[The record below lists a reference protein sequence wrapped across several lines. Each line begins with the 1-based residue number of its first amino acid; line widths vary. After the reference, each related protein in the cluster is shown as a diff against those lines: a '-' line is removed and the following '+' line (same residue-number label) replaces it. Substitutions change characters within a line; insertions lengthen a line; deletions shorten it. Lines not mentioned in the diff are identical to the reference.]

1 MAVTDVTYDRVM
13 IAPVDFNIFQYTHV
27 SGAETTITYD
37 IGMEGDPIS
46 HAQAYVNSNIWAK
59 MLSLGYDHLDLRD
72 TYGVIIGSLDIQC
85 NDYDTY
91 YCTHGID
98 EIGGT
103 LYSHTLY
110 DLTSYNNYEQNYPD
124 GGAKYKTVIPKY
136 FFNGDPNGLMYL
148 CITINNVTRRY
159 AVGSPILLQ
168 VDDWFI
174 NEPEY
179 IGYNDIV
186 SFTTGEGPWPSIAI
200 ETRTYQG
207 ATHKYLTYCR
217 ISPNFEGDSSVTLIE
232 EHDPDYICDNLLLDD
247 YIIPEEG
254 FMNEIDNRYSPRGAS
269 NIIGMYV
276 FDEDTMHQ
284 VAHGLIK
291 FGFYEWV
298 SQFFGGDFKDCV
310 MYLNFFHGLHDQ
322 IASHIDGNSDI
333 KAADKFL
340 RWDDGPTDTIN
351 SDSVDTEFV
360 EWKTPIG
367 LRITPHFNDYR
378 DYLCAYQLFLPYYGF
393 INLNPNDAVN
403 AVIKIYYNINICTRA
418 AMITVTTNSTR
429 TGGLETKIFTVAT
442 SVGEEIPYGKNA
454 IQSMWLGMAQV
465 VGKAV
470 ATGASLGTSMGS
482 AHFTSGANLRGLQS
496 GLSEAQDMA
505 SRAREAVGNN
515 KFAAE
520 MYEGQA
526 AKIQDEINAKQKSN
540 VITATSLNNAH
551 SIVSGIPTPSVDH
564 STSSNGGNS
573 ETGTMDE
580 LHPYVL
586 ITRPVSA
593 EPADYESYV
602 GTPSTES
609 VTLSSCTGFTQ
620 VAAVKPE
627 SMTDAPKY
635 INEIISLLQAGV
647 YL

>member
-1 MAVTDVTYDRVM
+1 MAISYDRVM
-13 IAPVDFNIFQYTHV
+13 VTPVDFNIFKYNYN
-27 SGAETTITYD
+27 SDPYRFEYN
-37 IGMEGDPIS
+37 IGMDTRNP
-46 HAQAYVNSNIWAK
+46 HAALPAYLNSSVFHK
-59 MLSLGYDHLDLRD
+59 MLALGYNHLDLRD
-72 TYGVIIGSLDIQC
+72 TYGVIIGSLDISG
-85 NDYDTY
+85 NYDIKYVAAVTELVGA
-91 YCTHGID
+91 THYSDKAYDATSYPNYPEGYTWGMKYKAAIPDLYDPLWFSVTLNGEVIERRMID
-98 EIGGT
+98 DEEIILEIGDYFSNDGDFPIEFMWNMASR
-103 LYSHTLY
+103 YSY
-110 DLTSYNNYEQNYPD
+110 S
-124 GGAKYKTVIPKY
+124 I
-136 FFNGDPNGLMYL
+136 
-148 CITINNVTRRY
+148 CI
-159 AVGSPILLQ
+159 Q
-168 VDDWFI
+168 
-174 NEPEY
+174 
-179 IGYNDIV
+179 
-186 SFTTGEGPWPSIAI
+186 
-200 ETRTYQG
+200 TRTYHG
-207 ATHKYLTYCR
+207 VTHDYLVLSTFSWY
-217 ISPNFEGDSSVTLIE
+217 EDSHNNESLEYASIFLDSTFYE
-232 EHDPDYICDNLLLDD
+232 NHICDGLSLEDF
-247 YIIPEEG
+247 IIPEEG

-276 FDEDTMHQ
+276 FDEATMHD
-284 VAHGLIK
+284 VAKGLIN

-322 IASHIDGNSDI
+322 IAAHIDGNSDI

-340 RWDDGPTDTIN
+340 RTSSDPVDTIN

-378 DYLCAYQLFLPYYGF
+378 DYLCSYQLFLPYYGF

-429 TGGLETKIFTVAT
+429 TSGLETKIFTVAT

-470 ATGASLGTSMGS
+470 ATGASIGTSMGS
-482 AHFTSGANLRGLQS
+482 AHFASGANLRGLQS

-627 SMTDAPKY
+627 SMANAPKY
-635 INEIISLLQAGV
+635 VNEIISLLQAGV